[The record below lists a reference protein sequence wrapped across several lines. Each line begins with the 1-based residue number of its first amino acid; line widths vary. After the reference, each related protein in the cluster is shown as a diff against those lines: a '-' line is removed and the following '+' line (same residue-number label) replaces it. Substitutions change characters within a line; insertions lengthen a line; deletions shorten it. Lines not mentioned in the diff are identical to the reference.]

1 MVVCH
6 RKPRCSK
13 KSELDNIKSN
23 LQLLFENPI
32 DFRQIRNTVIC
43 DHCLNIVKTF
53 KNIKERLTHAI
64 LNSVNVNN
72 EPIINDELIKTPTQ
86 HVKNSK
92 KRLASTPASE
102 LRFRLTPKREP
113 VISSLVRSFEKLNTH
128 SLNVKERSGVSRRR
142 IDFDNGHD
150 HDHSYTKDS
159 PSCDIRQISDQ
170 DSNLIEA
177 LLCQNMD
184 SEYDSICKEISKP
197 LSELGNTKSLL
208 LKNDIGRL
216 QNSDMF
222 SACILEMNTHCPA
235 LLQLLNR
242 LHSIHLTLSES
253 SKRNIIREFGEQLEE
268 KLIRDVSDGK
278 NGKLN
283 GDNLD
288 IRVNTNDVRMN
299 NKNKDYHFFATNF
312 VLNRISTER
321 QPIVHHDSH
330 EPSLEIFLP
339 NETETLV
346 YKNSLKILLGRILV
360 EYMPGFQWMK
370 KVLPDHIDHPHR
382 EEMKRKSVVHMLP
395 LSLNNECSY
404 DGCVRIMDEYIEMI
418 NRWYRKA
425 GRAAE
430 LDTLQIPVG
439 GDQLTR
445 VRFQGAKTLRA
456 GAHTKQ
462 ERFDQLYPMV
472 IELFHTLQDFL
483 EKLCKRFLK
492 LGNSRDQGTLANLKI
507 LIQRSNV
514 NGKVKSRFK
523 VCEDTV
529 QAHEDF
535 VLTVGHSYFLD
546 YAMKKFDMKDLD
558 DTPTH
563 KLLPEN
569 IKQLHAPSKQ
579 KIFDAIMEEVIADI
593 YIPYETQAPKKM
605 DLKLLIANQAY
616 QCSASLDNNTAVVP
630 LLINE
635 SEKGQDDL
643 FNYVH
648 NFLQWYF
655 IILQIQDAIHE
666 GDMVRTNVIIKT
678 MIPFFFSHS
687 VLSKYFTECI
697 DFILKTEFTLP
708 PHVAAEVRAA
718 SFVNIHGGIGKNK
731 AADMHKENEVKLVK
745 DLIKGLGANKTEKS
759 IIAMSKAAPV
769 INDVTTNFDK
779 MLKLNEFKTK
789 HKKRSSEEDIGTLVK
804 KLKDLDLWNFH
815 ENRALTLFSGISQS
829 PFNFDTDVLQR
840 DLPCEADDDNN
851 HDDDDDDDDNEQSD
865 LED

>member
-1 MVVCH
+1 M
-6 RKPRCSK
+6 
-13 KSELDNIKSN
+13 
-23 LQLLFENPI
+23 
-32 DFRQIRNTVIC
+32 T
-43 DHCLNIVKTF
+43 
-53 KNIKERLTHAI
+53 
-64 LNSVNVNN
+64 
-72 EPIINDELIKTPTQ
+72 
-86 HVKNSK
+86 
-92 KRLASTPASE
+92 
-102 LRFRLTPKREP
+102 
-113 VISSLVRSFEKLNTH
+113 
-128 SLNVKERSGVSRRR
+128 
-142 IDFDNGHD
+142 
-150 HDHSYTKDS
+150 
-159 PSCDIRQISDQ
+159 
-170 DSNLIEA
+170 
-177 LLCQNMD
+177 
-184 SEYDSICKEISKP
+184 
-197 LSELGNTKSLL
+197 
-208 LKNDIGRL
+208 
-216 QNSDMF
+216 
-222 SACILEMNTHCPA
+222 
-235 LLQLLNR
+235 
-242 LHSIHLTLSES
+242 
-253 SKRNIIREFGEQLEE
+253 
-268 KLIRDVSDGK
+268 
-278 NGKLN
+278 
-283 GDNLD
+283 
-288 IRVNTNDVRMN
+288 

-312 VLNRISTER
+312 VLNRISTEK
-321 QPIVHHDSH
+321 QPIVHHDSP

-339 NETETLV
+339 NEAEILV
-346 YKNSLKILLGRILV
+346 YKDSLKILLGRILV

-370 KVLPDHIDHPHR
+370 KVLPDHIDHPHK

-445 VRFQGAKTLRA
+445 VRLQGAKTLRA

-483 EKLCKRFLK
+483 EKLTKRFLK

-523 VCEDTV
+523 
-529 QAHEDF
+529 AHEDF

-546 YAMKKFDMKDLD
+546 YVMKKFDMKDLD

-579 KIFDAIMEEVIADI
+579 KIFDALMEEVIADI
-593 YIPYETQAPKKM
+593 YIPYETQAPKKV

-630 LLINE
+630 LSINGRQTIIQVPVPRLQE
-635 SEKGQDDL
+635 GCSINVNGITIFIQEVKKGQDDL

-655 IILQIQDAIHE
+655 IILQMEDAIHE

-718 SFVNIHGGIGKNK
+718 SFVNVHGGIGKNK

-779 MLKLNEFKTK
+779 MLKLNDFKTK
-789 HKKRSSEEDIGTLVK
+789 HKKRSSEEDIRTLVK

-815 ENRALTLFSGISQS
+815 ENRTLTLFTGIGQS
-829 PFNFDTDVLQR
+829 PFNFDTDVFLRNMKSTIFRLQR

-851 HDDDDDDDDNEQSD
+851 HDDDDDNEESD
-865 LED
+865 MED

>member
-1 MVVCH
+1 MTSLTGVFGQST
-6 RKPRCSK
+6 RGFEMSRRSYFGSK

-23 LQLLFENPI
+23 LQLHELLFENPI

-43 DHCLNIVKTF
+43 DHCLNIVKIF

-150 HDHSYTKDS
+150 HNHSYTKDL
-159 PSCDIRQISDQ
+159 PSCDIRQINDQ

-184 SEYDSICKEISKP
+184 RFILFYKFNGNNSFPGAIESRVLVHS
-197 LSELGNTKSLL
+197 LGKHESTEKRVATIATIYGMILHSRNVHSSCIQK
-208 LKNDIGRL
+208 I
-216 QNSDMF
+216 F
-222 SACILEMNTHCPA
+222 SA
-235 LLQLLNR
+235 LLIRCHANNKLLNR

-288 IRVNTNDVRMN
+288 ICVDTNDVRMN
-299 NKNKDYHFFATNF
+299 NKNKDYHFFTTNF
-312 VLNRISTER
+312 VLYRISSER

-370 KVLPDHIDHPHR
+370 KVLPDHIDHPHK

-425 GRAAE
+425 GRASNNADE
-430 LDTLQIPVG
+430 KEMNKNFESLTLETVIEMAAPEADPVYRSMKSLSINEDEEKLVDIIYETEESG
-439 GDQLTR
+439 GD
-445 VRFQGAKTLRA
+445 G
-456 GAHTKQ
+456 
-462 ERFDQLYPMV
+462 
-472 IELFHTLQDFL
+472 EL
-483 EKLCKRFLK
+483 
-492 LGNSRDQGTLANLKI
+492 
-507 LIQRSNV
+507 
-514 NGKVKSRFK
+514 
-523 VCEDTV
+523 
-529 QAHEDF
+529 
-535 VLTVGHSYFLD
+535 
-546 YAMKKFDMKDLD
+546 
-558 DTPTH
+558 
-563 KLLPEN
+563 
-569 IKQLHAPSKQ
+569 
-579 KIFDAIMEEVIADI
+579 
-593 YIPYETQAPKKM
+593 
-605 DLKLLIANQAY
+605 
-616 QCSASLDNNTAVVP
+616 
-630 LLINE
+630 
-635 SEKGQDDL
+635 
-643 FNYVH
+643 
-648 NFLQWYF
+648 
-655 IILQIQDAIHE
+655 
-666 GDMVRTNVIIKT
+666 
-678 MIPFFFSHS
+678 SH
-687 VLSKYFTECI
+687 
-697 DFILKTEFTLP
+697 
-708 PHVAAEVRAA
+708 
-718 SFVNIHGGIGKNK
+718 
-731 AADMHKENEVKLVK
+731 
-745 DLIKGLGANKTEKS
+745 
-759 IIAMSKAAPV
+759 PV
-769 INDVTTNFDK
+769 IP
-779 MLKLNEFKTK
+779 
-789 HKKRSSEEDIGTLVK
+789 
-804 KLKDLDLWNFH
+804 
-815 ENRALTLFSGISQS
+815 S
-829 PFNFDTDVLQR
+829 PN
-840 DLPCEADDDNN
+840 
-851 HDDDDDDDDNEQSD
+851 
-865 LED
+865 